1 MANGGE
7 MMPSSIRRIQITPA
21 TEKDSDL
28 VEELAKEWGCSEG
41 KLVSTALHEW
51 LRTNC
56 TGKFFPEK

>member
-1 MANGGE
+1 
-7 MMPSSIRRIQITPA
+7 MPSSIRRIQITPA

-28 VEELAKEWGCSEG
+28 IEKLSKEWGCSEG

-56 TGKFFPEK
+56 TSEFFFEKQGAKL

>member
-1 MANGGE
+1 

-56 TGKFFPEK
+56 TGKFFPE